1 MNTLIQI
8 DTVEELQNH
17 WRDPY
22 LQWWAAG
29 MPSFNQPAK
38 DPWKQIVIKFKT
50 HEDREHFAEVFGY
63 KLTDRTDVVSYPDKA
78 RDPNSMSRYV
88 EEGYKQDKYEETTE
102 DDNE

>member
-1 MNTLIQI
+1 MNTLITV

-29 MPSFNQPAK
+29 MPSFDQKSK
-38 DPWKQIVIKFKT
+38 DPWKQITIKFKT

-63 KLTDRTDVVSYPDKA
+63 KLTDRTDVVSYPAKP

-88 EEGYKQDKYEETTE
+88 EEGYEQDKIEEVSE
-102 DDNE
+102 DDDE

>member
-1 MNTLIQI
+1 MNTLIKI

-29 MPSFNQPAK
+29 MPSFSQEVK
-38 DPWKQIVIKFKT
+38 DPWKQIWIKFKT
-50 HEDREHFAEVFGY
+50 KEEREHFASKFGY
-63 KLTDRTDVVSYPDKA
+63 KLTDRTDVVSYPEKT

-88 EEGYKQDKYEETTE
+88 EEGYKQDKLEEVTE
-102 DDNE
+102 DDDE